1 MRCPKCHYLSF
12 DPEPR
17 CKNCGYDLEVADA
30 DLALHTADA
39 DDEVEV
45 PDLTL
50 HERPNAAAAPVTL
63 ELVHAGGNARAAVAE
78 PKKRSVKRPRPA
90 VPASRF
96 TVIDEPADEGYE
108 EPARQ
113 LEPEPFEPDPI
124 QPEDV
129 VAEPVAPPPPAPA
142 PAAPAPAPAPLAMTA
157 EPEPEPA
164 PAPAPARIPF
174 RAPHTTTEMPL
185 FVKGIAESDL
195 RTEAMPLMPAE
206 EDVPIVPP
214 TRPPLAV
221 RRATVE
227 PPRTQPQP
235 KPERRLGPLDRDLLE
250 DLKRVEREEAVRER
264 EFARSTAAESSAEG
278 DEPVEPSRRLAA
290 AGIDVAVLGG
300 IALFVFWATLRL
312 CNVSVSAVGWGA
324 LIPFVIFIAVMDLS
338 YLLMFTAAGGQTPGK
353 MLMHL
358 RVVGDDSPADA
369 PVPLS
374 RAAWRSALTIVSVV
388 PLGLGWLPALFGR
401 GLTLHDRLA
410 HTRVVRV

>member
-1 MRCPKCHYLSF
+1 MRCPKCHYLGF

-30 DLALHTADA
+30 DLALHTAEA
-39 DDEVEV
+39 DDEMEV

-50 HERPNAAAAPVTL
+50 HERPNADAAPVTL
-63 ELVHAGGNARAAVAE
+63 ELVHAGASARSTNERNAGGETRRRGARTNRRMPESRLTLIEE
-78 PKKRSVKRPRPA
+78 PV
-90 VPASRF
+90 
-96 TVIDEPADEGYE
+96 DERYE

-113 LEPEPFEPDPI
+113 LEPEPFDPDPI
-124 QPEDV
+124 
-129 VAEPVAPPPPAPA
+129 EPAPIEAAPIEPPPA
-142 PAAPAPAPAPLAMTA
+142 LFRT
-157 EPEPEPA
+157 
-164 PAPAPARIPF
+164 PF

-195 RTEAMPLMPAE
+195 RTEVMSLPADTE
-206 EDVPIVPP
+206 EVHEEIPVVPP

-221 RRATVE
+221 RRTTIE
-227 PPRTQPQP
+227 SPRTQPPPQQSQPPAQPQP
-235 KPERRLGPLDRDLLE
+235 KLERRLGPLDHDLLE

-264 EFARSTAAESSAEG
+264 EFVRSVATESAATDANPV
-278 DEPVEPSRRLAA
+278 DRVEPGRRAAA

-312 CNVSVSAVGWGA
+312 CNVSVSAVGWAA
-324 LIPFVIFIAVMDLS
+324 LIPFVTFIAVMDLS

-358 RVVGDDSPADA
+358 RVVGDDRASDE

-374 RAAWRSALTIVSVV
+374 RAAWRSALMMISVV
-388 PLGLGWLPALFGR
+388 ALGLGWLPALFGR